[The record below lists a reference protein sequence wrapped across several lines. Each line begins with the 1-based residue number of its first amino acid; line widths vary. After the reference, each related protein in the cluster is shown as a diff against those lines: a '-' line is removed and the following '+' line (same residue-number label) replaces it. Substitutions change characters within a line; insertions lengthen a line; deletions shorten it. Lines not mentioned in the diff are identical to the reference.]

1 LKRPEQDNVSVAG
14 RSILRSAAGKY
25 EDRSELAD
33 DVSAYGRS
41 QSGRRRTKKKQ
52 DRTRSTV
59 QGLPDGSGAEDESH
73 NELSRPNLEFG
84 ELK

>member
-1 LKRPEQDNVSVAG
+1 VSVAG

-25 EDRSELAD
+25 EDRSELGD
-33 DVSAYGRS
+33 DVSATGAS
-41 QSGRRRTKKKQ
+41 QSGRPRKKRKQ
-52 DRTRSTV
+52 DRTRSSV
-59 QGLPDGSGAEDESH
+59 HGLPDGSGAEDESH